1 MHLFSLV
8 SCFFPAVV
16 SCQRQPTVQFHS
28 IGHGLWPA
36 TQNTN
41 SAIRQPTNFD
51 VTPPKIWHSRRK
63 ISKILPFLHLQ
74 GRFGPNVSGILH
86 LALGAVAHD
95 RDQNSLQH
103 RGCVM
108 HDHRIEWN
116 STVFDPQSVQSLAVP
131 CKFDC
136 LCVVE
141 PQCGL
146 WRSVQRLNYC
156 HAPILRAGRSFWA
169 PCRQIILNVH
179 MTCWFL
185 SLSRDSHPLRV
196 ITGAVLHKMRSLK
209 ISIEYMDKLFH
220 TSNYCSVY

>member
-51 VTPPKIWHSRRK
+51 VTPPKIRHSKRK

-74 GRFGPNVSGILH
+74 GRFGPNVTYFTFGTGCRGPWPRPKFIAAQGVRDAWPPNWMKFYSIWP
-86 LALGAVAHD
+86 AV
-95 RDQNSLQH
+95 SPVI
-103 RGCVM
+103 GCPM
-108 HDHRIEWN
+108 
-116 STVFDPQSVQSLAVP
+116 
-131 CKFDC
+131 FDC
-136 LCVVE
+136 LCIVE

-146 WRSVQRLNYC
+146 WRSVQRLNYH

-185 SLSRDSHPLRV
+185 SLSRD
-196 ITGAVLHKMRSLK
+196 
-209 ISIEYMDKLFH
+209 
-220 TSNYCSVY
+220 